1 MEELPFDERKKILM
15 EIIDKH
21 APAFKYELTR
31 QHLTED
37 QIESLYPVFIKFLEK
52 ALHEL
57 SVVLRSQK
65 FSAPKD
71 DKK

>member
-1 MEELPFDERKKILM
+1 MEVLPFDERKKLLM

-37 QIESLYPVFIKFLEK
+37 QIEALYPVFIRFLEK

-57 SVVLRSQK
+57 SVVLRSHK
-65 FSAPKD
+65 YTTPKD
-71 DKK
+71 EE

>member
-1 MEELPFDERKKILM
+1 MEELPFDERKKMLM

-37 QIESLYPVFIKFLEK
+37 QIEALYPVFIKFLEK

-57 SVVLRSQK
+57 SVVLRSHR
-65 FSAPKD
+65 FSTPKEE
-71 DKK
+71 K